1 MNYAKRYQHWGE
13 MANSLPLK
21 PTMHR
26 ATSVFTFLTSLG
38 SGAIKSSMKTRMAG
52 GGVSYVIAILG
63 R

>member
-1 MNYAKRYQHWGE
+1 

-38 SGAIKSSMKTRMAG
+38 SGAIKYSMKIRMVG
-52 GGVSYVIAILG
+52 GGQVTLLPYWGVE
-63 R
+63 